1 MTTFPLPFTG
11 QAYPGSQWTA
21 TFQFFQSD
29 GQTLLNISGN
39 TYQVVVRTTTEN
51 TGTPIFSVA
60 SSGSTAY
67 GSITITT
74 GTSSILVTFTPT
86 ATALLPPSESYA
98 ITFWANPDTAT
109 AQVFASGSLYA
120 MPVATS
126 V

>member
-1 MTTFPLPFTG
+1 MATFPLPFTG

-21 TFQFFQSD
+21 TFQFFESD

-39 TYQVVVRTTTEN
+39 TYQAVVRTTTEN
-51 TGTPIFSVA
+51 TGTPLFSVA
-60 SSGSTAY
+60 SSGSTSY
-67 GSITITT
+67 GSIVVTT

-86 ATALLPPSESYA
+86 ATSLLPASESYA
-98 ITFWANPDTAT
+98 ITFWANPDTST

-120 MPVATS
+120 MPVTTS